1 MSPGRL
7 VVGVLLAAA
16 MAVAIGSS
24 GLAGETR
31 QAFEIDIR
39 WSHFTP
45 AVLRVPAGVP
55 VRIVLINHDPIDHE
69 WIVGDEAVHAAHR
82 TGSEP
87 SHGIRA
93 TEQSIPAGG
102 RVETIDPAGGRVETI
117 VTFAG
122 PGSLA
127 FICHLPG
134 HEAYGMSGRLVVV
147 D

>member
-1 MSPGRL
+1 MPPGRL
-7 VVGVLLAAA
+7 VAGVLLAAA

-24 GLAGETR
+24 GLAVETR
-31 QAFEIDIR
+31 RALEIDIR
-39 WSHFTP
+39 WSQFTP

-55 VRIVLINHDPIDHE
+55 VRIVLVNHDPIDHE
-69 WIVGDEAVHAAHR
+69 WIVGNEAVHAAHR
-82 TGSEP
+82 TGTEP

-93 TEQSIPAGG
+93 TERSI
-102 RVETIDPAGGRVETI
+102 PAGGRVETI

-134 HEAYGMSGRLVVV
+134 HEAYGMSGRIVVV